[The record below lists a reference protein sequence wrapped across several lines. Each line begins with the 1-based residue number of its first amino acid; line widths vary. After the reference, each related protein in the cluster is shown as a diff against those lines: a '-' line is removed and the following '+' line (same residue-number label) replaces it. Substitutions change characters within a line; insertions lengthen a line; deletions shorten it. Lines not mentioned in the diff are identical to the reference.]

1 MDFTTI
7 KTAVAA
13 QFTKMAKGALFTV
26 DVSKDELWSTYL
38 SAFPEGTNPMYRERT
53 EHDCNCCKQFIR
65 AVGNV
70 VSIVDNKL
78 VTIWDGPVNEP
89 NYQVVATALSD
100 FVKSKAVA
108 GQFLHY
114 EATAGSNKS
123 FEDTLNGIRQ
133 WDHFFVNIPKVY
145 VAPKDKIASRVA
157 AHRSS
162 HDVFLRSLNEF
173 SMESVDIVL
182 DLIAQ
187 NAIYRGQ
194 ENLATVNEFKKLK
207 GEFDKLKTNSEKD
220 NFVWANVSKISGATA
235 HIRSSAIG
243 TLIDD
248 ISSGK
253 EIDDAVRSF
262 EAKVAPA
269 NYKRPTAVVTK
280 KMIDAAR
287 NTVNDLGLTSALER
301 RFATL
306 TDISIN
312 NILFANRQTK
322 NALLGDVFDDIS
334 AAVVTQSS
342 KKKKDTVEEVTID
355 KFISDILPR
364 VDSVELMLENS
375 HQNNLVSLIAPVDP
389 SSGNMF
395 KWDNKFSWS
404 YAGNMADSIKE
415 RVKAAGGNVSGDVCC
430 RLAWFNFDDLDLHMI
445 EPDGYEIYFGT
456 RLRKSPGGGALDV
469 DMNAG
474 GGSTRTPVE
483 NIFYERVSKMK
494 EGKYRL
500 FVHNF
505 AKRES
510 TDVGF
515 QVEIDFKGTT
525 YTFVHKG
532 AVADKKSVTVVEFN
546 YSRENGITILNSLPS
561 TMKSKEIWG
570 LNTLTYVPVNAIM
583 LSPNYWDEKGVG
595 NKHYFFMLDGCVND
609 GSARGFF
616 NEFLKEELNKHRKV
630 FEIVGSKM
638 TTKESNDQLSGVGFS
653 STQKNSVMLRVKGSF
668 TRVINVTF

>member
-13 QFTKMAKGALFTV
+13 QFTKMANGPLFTV
-26 DVSKDELWSTYL
+26 DLSKDELWNTYL

-78 VTIWDGPVNEP
+78 VTIWDGPVKDQ
-89 NYQVVATALSD
+89 NYQVVATALSN

-108 GQFLHY
+108 GRFLHY
-114 EATAGSNKS
+114 ENTAGSNKS

-133 WDHFFVNIPKVY
+133 WDHFFVNIPRQFVTN
-145 VAPKDKIASRVA
+145 KDSIASMVSE
-157 AHRSS
+157 HRSS
-162 HDVFLRSLNEF
+162 HDVLLRSLKEF
-173 SMESVDIVL
+173 TNDSVEIVL

-194 ENLATVNEFKKLK
+194 ENLATVKEFKKLK
-207 GEFDKLKTNSEKD
+207 GVFDKLATESEKD
-220 NFVWANVSKISGATA
+220 NFVWTSISTVNGAVSR
-235 HIRSSAIG
+235 IRNSAIG

-280 KMIDAAR
+280 KMIEDAR
-287 NTVNDLGLTSALER
+287 NTINNLGLTSALER

-322 NALLGDVFDDIS
+322 NVLMGDVFDDIS
-334 AAVVTQSS
+334 AAVVGKGS
-342 KKKKDTVEEVTID
+342 KKKETVEEISID

-364 VDSVELMLENS
+364 VDSVELMVENS
-375 HQNNLVSLIAPVDP
+375 HQNNFVSLIAPVDP
-389 SSGNMF
+389 SAGNLF

-430 RLAWFNFDDLDLHMI
+430 RLAWFNYDDLDLHMI
-445 EPDGYEIYFGT
+445 EPDGYEIYFGN
-456 RLRKSPGGGALDV
+456 RGRKSRCGGDLDV

-474 GGSTRTPVE
+474 SGKTRTPVE
-483 NIFYERVSKMK
+483 NIVYENVSTMK
-494 EGKYRL
+494 EGNYKL
-500 FVHNF
+500 FVYNYN
-505 AKRES
+505 KRES
-510 TDVGF
+510 DNVGF
-515 QVEIDFKGTT
+515 EVECDFLGS
-525 YTFVHKG
+525 VHKFVYENPVRG
-532 AVADKKSVTVVEFN
+532 STKVDVVEFN
-546 YSRENGITILNSLPS
+546 YSKKKGITIVKSLPS
-561 TMKSKEIWG
+561 TTRTKEVWG
-570 LNTLTYVPVNAIM
+570 INTLTYVPVNAIM
-583 LSPNYWDEKGVG
+583 LSPNYWDDKGVG

-638 TTKESNDQLSGVGFS
+638 TTKESKDQLSGLGFS
-653 STQKNSVMLRVKGSF
+653 STQRNSVMLRVKGSF
-668 TRVINVTF
+668 TRVIKVNF

>member
-1 MDFTTI
+1 MDFDTI

-13 QFTKMAKGALFTV
+13 QFTKMASGELFTV
-26 DVSKDELWSTYL
+26 DVSKDELWNTYL
-38 SAFPEGTNPMYRERT
+38 NAFPEGTNPTYRERT

-70 VSIVDNKL
+70 VSIVDNQL
-78 VTIWDGPVNEP
+78 VTIWDGPVADD
-89 NYQVVATALSD
+89 NYQVVATALSN
-100 FVKSKAVA
+100 FIKSKVIS
-108 GQFLHY
+108 GKFLHY
-114 EATAGSNKS
+114 ETTAGSNKS
-123 FEDTLNGIRQ
+123 FEDTVNGIHT
-133 WDHFFVNIPKVY
+133 WSHFFVNIPRNFVKAKDSIPSI
-145 VAPKDKIASRVA
+145 VAE
-157 AHRSS
+157 HRSS
-162 HDVFLRSLNEF
+162 HDVLYRSLKEL
-173 SMESVDIVL
+173 SIDAVEVVI

-194 ENLATVNEFKKLK
+194 ENLNSVNEFKKLK
-207 GEFDKLKTNSEKD
+207 LKFDKLDSASKKD
-220 NFVWANVSKISGATA
+220 NFVWDSIGKVNGAIA
-235 HIRSSAIG
+235 RIRNSAIG

-280 KMIDAAR
+280 KMIESAR
-287 NTVNDLGLTSALER
+287 NTINDLGLTSALER

-322 NALLGDVFDDIS
+322 NVLMGDVFDDIS
-334 AAVVTQSS
+334 SEVVS
-342 KKKKDTVEEVTID
+342 KNAKNKAKVEDVTID
-355 KFISDILPR
+355 KFITDILPR
-364 VDSVELMLENS
+364 VDSVELMLENK
-375 HQNNLVSLIAPVDP
+375 HQNNFVSLIAPVDP

-430 RLAWFNFDDLDLHMI
+430 RLAWFNHDDLDLHMI
-445 EPDGYEIYFGT
+445 EPNGHEIYFGT
-456 RLRKSPGGGALDV
+456 RGRKSSCGGDLDV

-474 GGSTRTPVE
+474 RGTTRTPVE
-483 NIFYERVSKMK
+483 NIFYNSISTMK
-494 EGKYRL
+494 EGNYRL
-500 FVHNF
+500 FVHNYSQ
-505 AKRES
+505 RE
-510 TDVGF
+510 TIDVGF
-515 QVEIDFKGTT
+515 EVECDFMGVTH
-525 YTFVHKG
+525 TFVYDSVVKG
-532 AVADKKSVTVVEFN
+532 NVTVVEFN
-546 YSRENGITILNSLPS
+546 YSKSNGITIVKSLPS
-561 TMKSKEIWG
+561 TSKSKEIWG
-570 LNTLTYVPVNAIM
+570 INTLTYVPVNAIM
-583 LSPNYWDEKGVG
+583 MSPNYWDEKGVG

-638 TTKESNDQLSGVGFS
+638 TTKESKDQLSGVGFS

>member
-1 MDFTTI
+1 MDFNTI

-13 QFTKMAKGALFTV
+13 QFTKMANGPLFTV
-26 DVSKDELWSTYL
+26 DISKDELWNTYL

-78 VTIWDGPVNEP
+78 VTIWDGPVKDQ
-89 NYQVVATALSD
+89 NYQVVATALSNL
-100 FVKSKAVA
+100 VKSKAVA
-108 GQFLHY
+108 GRFLHY
-114 EATAGSNKS
+114 ENTAGSNKS
-123 FEDTLNGIRQ
+123 FEDTLNGIRR
-133 WDHFFVNIPKVY
+133 WDHFFVNIPRQFVTQ
-145 VAPKDKIASRVA
+145 KDNIASMVSE
-157 AHRSS
+157 HRSS
-162 HDVFLRSLNEF
+162 HDVLLRSLKEF
-173 SMESVDIVL
+173 TDDSVEIVL

-194 ENLATVNEFKKLK
+194 ENLATVKEFKKLK
-207 GEFDKLKTNSEKD
+207 TAFDKLTSDSEKD
-220 NFVWANVSKISGATA
+220 NFVWASIATVNGAVSR
-235 HIRSSAIG
+235 IRNSAIG

-262 EAKVAPA
+262 EVKVAPA

-280 KMIDAAR
+280 KMIEAAR
-287 NTVNDLGLTSALER
+287 NTINDLGLTSALER

-322 NALLGDVFDDIS
+322 NVLMGDVFDEIS
-334 AAVVTQSS
+334 SSVVKVS
-342 KKKKDTVEEVTID
+342 KKKETVEDVSID

-364 VDSVELMLENS
+364 VDSVELMVENS
-375 HQNNLVSLIAPVDP
+375 HQNNFVSLIAPVDP
-389 SSGNMF
+389 SAGNLF

-430 RLAWFNFDDLDLHMI
+430 RLAWFNYDDLDLHMI
-445 EPDGYEIYFGT
+445 EPDGYEIYFGN
-456 RLRKSPGGGALDV
+456 RGRESRCGGDLDV

-474 GGSTRTPVE
+474 YGNTRTPVE
-483 NIFYERVSKMK
+483 NIVYDSVSTMK
-494 EGKYRL
+494 EGNYKL
-500 FVHNF
+500 FVHNYN
-505 AKRES
+505 KRES
-510 TDVGF
+510 DNVGF
-515 QVEIDFKGTT
+515 EVECDFLGSIHKFVYENAVRGGTK
-525 YTFVHKG
+525 V
-532 AVADKKSVTVVEFN
+532 DVVEFN
-546 YSRENGITILNSLPS
+546 YSKKNGITIVKSLPS
-561 TMKSKEIWG
+561 TTRTKEVWG
-570 LNTLTYVPVNAIM
+570 INTLTYVPVNAIM
-583 LSPNYWDEKGVG
+583 LSPNYWDDKGVG

-638 TTKESNDQLSGVGFS
+638 TTKESKDQLSGLGFS
-653 STQKNSVMLRVKGSF
+653 STQRNSVMLRVKGSF
-668 TRVINVTF
+668 TRVIKVNF

>member
-13 QFTKMAKGALFTV
+13 QFTKMANGPLFTV
-26 DVSKDELWSTYL
+26 DLSKDELWNTYL

-78 VTIWDGPVNEP
+78 VTIWDGQVNEP
-89 NYQVVATALSD
+89 NYQVVATALSN

-108 GQFLHY
+108 GRFLHY
-114 EATAGSNKS
+114 ENTAGSNKS

-133 WDHFFVNIPKVY
+133 WDHFFVNIPRQFVTN
-145 VAPKDKIASRVA
+145 KDSIASMVSE
-157 AHRSS
+157 HRSS
-162 HDVFLRSLNEF
+162 HDVLLRSLKEF
-173 SMESVDIVL
+173 TNDSVEIVL

-194 ENLATVNEFKKLK
+194 ENLATVKEFKKLK
-207 GEFDKLKTNSEKD
+207 GVFDKLATESEKD
-220 NFVWANVSKISGATA
+220 NFVWTSIATVNGAVSR
-235 HIRSSAIG
+235 IRNSAIG

-280 KMIDAAR
+280 KMIEDAR
-287 NTVNDLGLTSALER
+287 NTINNLGLTSALER

-322 NALLGDVFDDIS
+322 NVLMGDVFDDIS
-334 AAVVTQSS
+334 AAVVGKGS
-342 KKKKDTVEEVTID
+342 KKKETVEEISID

-364 VDSVELMLENS
+364 VDSVELMVENS
-375 HQNNLVSLIAPVDP
+375 HQNNFVSLIAPVDP
-389 SSGNMF
+389 SAGNLF

-430 RLAWFNFDDLDLHMI
+430 RLAWFNYDDLDLHMI
-445 EPDGYEIYFGT
+445 EPDGYEIYFGN
-456 RLRKSPGGGALDV
+456 RGRKSRCGGDLDV

-474 GGSTRTPVE
+474 SGKTRTPVE
-483 NIFYERVSKMK
+483 NIVYENVSTMK
-494 EGKYRL
+494 EGNYKL
-500 FVHNF
+500 FVYNYN
-505 AKRES
+505 KRES
-510 TDVGF
+510 DNVGF
-515 QVEIDFKGTT
+515 EVECDFLGS
-525 YTFVHKG
+525 VHKFVYENPVRG
-532 AVADKKSVTVVEFN
+532 STKVDVVEFN
-546 YSRENGITILNSLPS
+546 YSKKKGITIVKSLPS
-561 TMKSKEIWG
+561 TTRTKEVWG
-570 LNTLTYVPVNAIM
+570 INTLTYVPVNAIM
-583 LSPNYWDEKGVG
+583 LSPNYWDDKGVG

-638 TTKESNDQLSGVGFS
+638 TTKESKDQLSGLGFS
-653 STQKNSVMLRVKGSF
+653 STQRNSVMLRVKGSF
-668 TRVINVTF
+668 TRVIKVNF

>member
-1 MDFTTI
+1 MNFDTI

-13 QFTKMAKGALFTV
+13 QFTKMANGPLFTV
-26 DVSKDELWSTYL
+26 DLSKDELWNTYL

-123 FEDTLNGIRQ
+123 FEDTLNGIKR
-133 WDHFFVNIPKVY
+133 WDHFFVNIPRVY
-145 VAPKDKIASRVA
+145 VAPKDNIASRVA

-194 ENLATVNEFKKLK
+194 ENLATVNGFKKLK
-207 GEFDKLKTNSEKD
+207 VEFDKLKTNSEKD
-220 NFVWANVSKISGATA
+220 NFVWANVSKISGAIA

-334 AAVVTQSS
+334 AAVVTKSS
-342 KKKKDTVEEVTID
+342 KKKDTVEEVTID

-364 VDSVELMLENS
+364 VDSVELMVENS
-375 HQNNLVSLIAPVDP
+375 HQNNFVSLIAPVDP
-389 SSGNMF
+389 SAGNLF

-430 RLAWFNFDDLDLHMI
+430 RLAWFNYDDLDLHMI
-445 EPDGYEIYFGT
+445 EPDGYEIYFGN
-456 RLRKSPGGGALDV
+456 RGRKSRCGGDLDV

-474 GGSTRTPVE
+474 RGSTRTPVE
-483 NIFYERVSKMK
+483 NIVYDSVSTMK

-500 FVHNF
+500 FVNNYM
-505 AKRES
+505 KRES

-515 QVEIDFKGTT
+515 TVECDFKGTT
-525 YTFVHKG
+525 HTFVHEG
-532 AVADKKSVTVVEFN
+532 AIADKNNVTVVEFN
-546 YSRENGITILNSLPS
+546 YSKKNGITILNSLPS

-583 LSPNYWDEKGVG
+583 LSPNYWDGKGVG

-638 TTKESNDQLSGVGFS
+638 TTKESKDQLSGLGFS
-653 STQKNSVMLRVKGSF
+653 STQRNSVMLRVKGSF
-668 TRVINVTF
+668 TRVIKVNF

>member
-13 QFTKMAKGALFTV
+13 QFTKMANGPLFTV
-26 DVSKDELWSTYL
+26 DLSKDELWNTYL

-123 FEDTLNGIRQ
+123 FEDTLNGIKR
-133 WDHFFVNIPKVY
+133 WDHFFVNIPRVY
-145 VAPKDKIASRVA
+145 VAPKDNIASRVA

-194 ENLATVNEFKKLK
+194 ENRATVNEFKKLK
-207 GEFDKLKTNSEKD
+207 VEFDKLKTNSEKD
-220 NFVWANVSKISGATA
+220 NFVWANVSKISGAVA

-280 KMIDAAR
+280 KMIEAAR
-287 NTVNDLGLTSALER
+287 NTISELGLTSALER

-322 NALLGDVFDDIS
+322 NVLMGDVFDDIS
-334 AAVVTQSS
+334 AAVVGKVS
-342 KKKKDTVEEVTID
+342 KKKETVEEISID
-355 KFISDILPR
+355 NFISDILPR
-364 VDSVELMLENS
+364 VDSVELMVENS
-375 HQNNLVSLIAPVDP
+375 HQNNFVSLIAPVDP
-389 SSGNMF
+389 SAGNLF

-404 YAGNMADSIKE
+404 YAGDMADSIKE

-430 RLAWFNFDDLDLHMI
+430 RLAWFNYDDLDLHMI
-445 EPDGYEIYFGT
+445 EPDGYEIYFGN
-456 RLRKSPGGGALDV
+456 RGRKSRCGGDLDV

-474 GGSTRTPVE
+474 RGSTRTPVE
-483 NIFYERVSKMK
+483 NIVYENVSTMK
-494 EGKYRL
+494 EGNYKL
-500 FVHNF
+500 FVYNYN
-505 AKRES
+505 KRES
-510 TDVGF
+510 ANVGF
-515 QVEIDFKGTT
+515 EVECDFLGS
-525 YTFVHKG
+525 VHKFVYENPVRG
-532 AVADKKSVTVVEFN
+532 STKVDVVEFN
-546 YSRENGITILNSLPS
+546 YSKKNGITIVKSLPS
-561 TMKSKEIWG
+561 TTRTKEVWG
-570 LNTLTYVPVNAIM
+570 INTLTYVPVNAIM
-583 LSPNYWDEKGVG
+583 LSPNYWDDKGVG

-638 TTKESNDQLSGVGFS
+638 TTKESKDQLSGLGFS
-653 STQKNSVMLRVKGSF
+653 STQRNSVMLRVKGSF
-668 TRVINVTF
+668 TRVIKVNF

>member
-13 QFTKMAKGALFTV
+13 QFTKMANGPLFTV
-26 DVSKDELWSTYL
+26 DLSKDELWNTYL

-78 VTIWDGPVNEP
+78 VTIWDGPVKDQ
-89 NYQVVATALSD
+89 NYQVVATALSN

-108 GQFLHY
+108 GRFLHY
-114 EATAGSNKS
+114 ENTAGSNKS

-133 WDHFFVNIPKVY
+133 WDHFFVNIPRQFVTN
-145 VAPKDKIASRVA
+145 KDSIASMVSE
-157 AHRSS
+157 HRSS
-162 HDVFLRSLNEF
+162 HDVLLRSLKEF
-173 SMESVDIVL
+173 TNDSVEIVL

-194 ENLATVNEFKKLK
+194 ENLATVKEFKKLK
-207 GEFDKLKTNSEKD
+207 GVFDKLATESEKD
-220 NFVWANVSKISGATA
+220 NFVWTSISTVNGAVSR
-235 HIRSSAIG
+235 IRNSAIG

-280 KMIDAAR
+280 KMIEDAR
-287 NTVNDLGLTSALER
+287 NTINTLGLTSALER

-322 NALLGDVFDDIS
+322 NVLMGDVFDDIS
-334 AAVVTQSS
+334 AAVVGKGS
-342 KKKKDTVEEVTID
+342 KKKETVEEISID

-364 VDSVELMLENS
+364 VDSVELMVENS
-375 HQNNLVSLIAPVDP
+375 HQNNFVSLIAPVDP
-389 SSGNMF
+389 SAGNLF

-430 RLAWFNFDDLDLHMI
+430 RLAWFNYDDLDLHLI
-445 EPDGYEIYFGT
+445 EPDGYEIYFGN
-456 RLRKSPGGGALDV
+456 RGRKSRCGGDLDV

-474 GGSTRTPVE
+474 SGKTRTPVE
-483 NIFYERVSKMK
+483 NIVYENVSTMK
-494 EGKYRL
+494 EGNYKL
-500 FVHNF
+500 FVYNYN
-505 AKRES
+505 KRES
-510 TDVGF
+510 DNVGF
-515 QVEIDFKGTT
+515 EVECDFLGS
-525 YTFVHKG
+525 VHKFVYENPVRG
-532 AVADKKSVTVVEFN
+532 STKVDVVEFN
-546 YSRENGITILNSLPS
+546 YSKKKGITIVKSLPS
-561 TMKSKEIWG
+561 TTRTKEVWG
-570 LNTLTYVPVNAIM
+570 INTLTYVPVNAIM
-583 LSPNYWDEKGVG
+583 LSPNYWDDKGVG

-638 TTKESNDQLSGVGFS
+638 TTKESKDQLSGLGFS
-653 STQKNSVMLRVKGSF
+653 STQRNSVMLRVKGSF
-668 TRVINVTF
+668 TRVIKVNF

>member
-13 QFTKMAKGALFTV
+13 QFTKMANGPLFTV
-26 DVSKDELWSTYL
+26 DLSKDELWHTYL

-78 VTIWDGPVNEP
+78 VTIWDGPVKDQ
-89 NYQVVATALSD
+89 NYQVVATALSN

-108 GQFLHY
+108 GRFLHY
-114 EATAGSNKS
+114 ENTAGSNKS

-133 WDHFFVNIPKVY
+133 WDHFFVNIPRQFVTH
-145 VAPKDKIASRVA
+145 KDNIASMVSE
-157 AHRSS
+157 HRSS
-162 HDVFLRSLNEF
+162 HDVLLRSLKEF
-173 SMESVDIVL
+173 TNDSVEIVL

-194 ENLATVNEFKKLK
+194 ENLATVKEFKKLK
-207 GEFDKLKTNSEKD
+207 GVFDKLATESEKD
-220 NFVWANVSKISGATA
+220 NFVWTSIATVNGAVSR
-235 HIRSSAIG
+235 IRNSAIG
-243 TLIDD
+243 TLIED

-262 EAKVAPA
+262 EVKVAPA

-280 KMIDAAR
+280 KMIEAAR
-287 NTVNDLGLTSALER
+287 NTINNLGLTSALER

-322 NALLGDVFDDIS
+322 NVLMGDVFDDIS
-334 AAVVTQSS
+334 AAVVGKVS
-342 KKKKDTVEEVTID
+342 KKKETVEEVSID

-364 VDSVELMLENS
+364 VDSVELMVENS
-375 HQNNLVSLIAPVDP
+375 HQNNFVSLIAPVDP
-389 SSGNMF
+389 SAGNLF

-430 RLAWFNFDDLDLHMI
+430 RLAWFNYDDLDLHMI
-445 EPDGYEIYFGT
+445 EPDGYEIYFGN
-456 RLRKSPGGGALDV
+456 RGRKSRCGGDLDV

-474 GGSTRTPVE
+474 SGKTRTPVE
-483 NIFYERVSKMK
+483 NIVYENVSTMK
-494 EGKYRL
+494 EGNYKL
-500 FVHNF
+500 FVYNYN
-505 AKRES
+505 KRES
-510 TDVGF
+510 DNVGF
-515 QVEIDFKGTT
+515 EVECDFLGS
-525 YTFVHKG
+525 VHKFVYENPVRG
-532 AVADKKSVTVVEFN
+532 STKVDVVEFN
-546 YSRENGITILNSLPS
+546 YSKKKGITIVKSLPS
-561 TMKSKEIWG
+561 TTRTKEVWG
-570 LNTLTYVPVNAIM
+570 INTLTYVPVNAIM
-583 LSPNYWDEKGVG
+583 LSPNYWDDKGVG

-638 TTKESNDQLSGVGFS
+638 TTKESKDQLSGLGFS
-653 STQKNSVMLRVKGSF
+653 STQRNSVMLRVKGSF
-668 TRVINVTF
+668 TRILKINF

>member
-13 QFTKMAKGALFTV
+13 QFTKMANGPLFTV
-26 DVSKDELWSTYL
+26 DLSKDELWNTYL

-78 VTIWDGPVNEP
+78 VTIWDGPVKDQ
-89 NYQVVATALSD
+89 NYQVVATALSN

-108 GQFLHY
+108 GRFLHY
-114 EATAGSNKS
+114 ENAAGSNKS

-133 WDHFFVNIPKVY
+133 WDHFFVNIPRQFVTN
-145 VAPKDKIASRVA
+145 KDSIASMVSE
-157 AHRSS
+157 HRSS
-162 HDVFLRSLNEF
+162 HDVLLRSLKEF
-173 SMESVDIVL
+173 TNDSVEIVL

-194 ENLATVNEFKKLK
+194 ENLATVKEFKKLK
-207 GEFDKLKTNSEKD
+207 GVFDKLATESEKD
-220 NFVWANVSKISGATA
+220 NFVWTSIATVNGAVSR
-235 HIRSSAIG
+235 IRNSAIG

-280 KMIDAAR
+280 KMIEDAR
-287 NTVNDLGLTSALER
+287 NTINDLGLTSALER

-322 NALLGDVFDDIS
+322 NVLMGDVFDDIS
-334 AAVVTQSS
+334 AAVVGKVS
-342 KKKKDTVEEVTID
+342 KKKETVEEISID

-364 VDSVELMLENS
+364 VDSVELMVENS
-375 HQNNLVSLIAPVDP
+375 HQNNFVSLIAPVDP
-389 SSGNMF
+389 SAGNLF

-430 RLAWFNFDDLDLHMI
+430 RLAWFNYDDLDLHMI
-445 EPDGYEIYFGT
+445 EPDGYEIYFGN
-456 RLRKSPGGGALDV
+456 RGRKSRCGGDLDV

-474 GGSTRTPVE
+474 SGKTRTPVE
-483 NIFYERVSKMK
+483 NIVYDSVSTMK
-494 EGKYRL
+494 EGNYKL
-500 FVHNF
+500 FVYNYN
-505 AKRES
+505 KRES
-510 TDVGF
+510 DNVGF
-515 QVEIDFKGTT
+515 EVECDFLGS
-525 YTFVHKG
+525 VHKFVYENPVRG
-532 AVADKKSVTVVEFN
+532 NTKVDVVEFN
-546 YSRENGITILNSLPS
+546 YSKKKGITIVKSLPS
-561 TMKSKEIWG
+561 TTRTKEVWG
-570 LNTLTYVPVNAIM
+570 INTLTYVPVNAIM
-583 LSPNYWDEKGVG
+583 LSPNYWDDKGVG

-638 TTKESNDQLSGVGFS
+638 TTKESKDQLSGLGFS
-653 STQKNSVMLRVKGSF
+653 STQRNSVMLRVKGSF
-668 TRVINVTF
+668 TRVIKVNF